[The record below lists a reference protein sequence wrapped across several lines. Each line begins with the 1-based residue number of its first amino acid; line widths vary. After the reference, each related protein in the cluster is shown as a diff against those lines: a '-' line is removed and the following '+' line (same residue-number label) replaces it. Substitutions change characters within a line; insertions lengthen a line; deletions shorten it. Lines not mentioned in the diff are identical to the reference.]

1 MNPRCLIT
9 ALATLTGFGLSAPA
23 VAQSA
28 DDAQPS
34 ADIYAPKA
42 ALSASEWQLRP
53 RWRLQYDVAR
63 IDGPDGLA
71 GVGNFQDIRR
81 ARVGVDLAMPYGF
94 SARLETELTA
104 DPIELNDAYLQWSGR
119 RVKVIL
125 GQQKAQFPLDEEN
138 SDLDTSFLERAAFV
152 NAFGYTRR
160 TGISGHYVAGDWA
173 MSGGIYTD
181 AIVAL
186 NDVRANSVSA
196 DLRAFWSPQLAST
209 RLHFGAAY
217 HWRDM
222 NDFGLAAT
230 RYRSRPA
237 LRITDTRYIG
247 TPGLAVEKEQRFG
260 LEAAAVQGRFHLAS
274 EAHWLKAQRE
284 GHNDPIFFGAYA
296 EIGLFLTKDSRPL
309 KGGMFGTIK
318 PRKPIG
324 GGGLGAVQLNIRYDY
339 LTLNSGAIIGGTQNG
354 YLASLIW
361 TPAENFRL
369 MGQYTKLRYTDA
381 AVALAGDRSYSVNVI
396 GVRGQISF

>member
-23 VAQSA
+23 VAQSE
-28 DDAQPS
+28 DDAQ
-34 ADIYAPKA
+34 AALDARAPKA
-42 ALSASEWQLRP
+42 TELASEWQLRP

-63 IDGPDGLA
+63 IDGPDALA
-71 GVGNFQDIRR
+71 GEGNFQDIRR
-81 ARVGVDLAMPYGF
+81 ARIGVDLSMPYGF
-94 SARLETELTA
+94 SARLEKELTA
-104 DPIELNDAYLQWSGR
+104 DPVELNDAYLQWSDR
-119 RVKVIL
+119 RLKVIL

-152 NAFGYTRR
+152 AAFGYGRR
-160 TGISGHYVAGDWA
+160 TGISGHYGAGDWA
-173 MSGGIYTD
+173 ISGGVYTD
-181 AIVAL
+181 PLVLL
-186 NDVRANSVSA
+186 NDVETNSSSV
-196 DLRAFWSPQLAST
+196 DFRAFWSPQLANT

-222 NDFGLAAT
+222 NDFGLLAT

-247 TPGLAVEKEQRFG
+247 TPDLAVEKEQRFG
-260 LEAAAVQGRFHLAS
+260 LEAAAVRGRFHLAS
-274 EAHWLKAQRE
+274 EAHWLKAQRD
-284 GHNDPIFFGAYA
+284 GLHDPIFFGAYA
-296 EIGLFLTKDSRPL
+296 ELGLFLTKDSRPL
-309 KGGMFGTIK
+309 NGGMFGTIK

-324 GGGLGAVQLNIRYDY
+324 GGGLGAVQFNLRYDY
-339 LTLNSGAIIGGTQNG
+339 LTLNSRAIIGGTQNG

-369 MGQYTKLRYTDA
+369 MAQYTKLKYTDA
-381 AVALAGDRSYSVNVI
+381 AIKVDGNRAYTVHVI
-396 GVRGQISF
+396 GVRGQISY

>member
-23 VAQSA
+23 VAQSE
-28 DDAQPS
+28 DDAQAAPD
-34 ADIYAPKA
+34 ARAPKA
-42 ALSASEWQLRP
+42 AELASEWQLRP

-63 IDGPDGLA
+63 IDGPDALA

-81 ARVGVDLAMPYGF
+81 ARIGVDLAMPYGF
-94 SARLETELTA
+94 SARLEKELTA
-104 DPIELNDAYLQWSGR
+104 DPVELNDAYLQWSDR
-119 RVKVIL
+119 RLKVIL

-152 NAFGYTRR
+152 AAFGYGRR
-160 TGISGHYVAGDWA
+160 TGISGHYTNMDWA
-173 MSGGIYTD
+173 ISGGIYTD

-196 DLRAFWSPQLAST
+196 DFRAFWSPQLANT

-247 TPGLAVEKEQRFG
+247 TPDLAVEKEQRFG
-260 LEAAAVQGRFHLAS
+260 LEAAAVRGRFHLAS
-274 EAHWLKAQRE
+274 EAHWLKAQRD
-284 GHNDPIFFGAYA
+284 GLHDPIFFGAYA
-296 EIGLFLTKDSRPL
+296 ELGLFLTNDSRPL
-309 KGGMFGTIK
+309 NGGMFGTIK

-324 GGGLGAVQLNIRYDY
+324 GGGLGAVQLNLRYDY

-361 TPAENFRL
+361 TPAEKFRL
-369 MGQYTKLRYTDA
+369 MAQYTKLKYTDA
-381 AVALAGDRSYSVNVI
+381 AIMVDGNRAYTVHVI
-396 GVRGQISF
+396 GVRGQISY

>member
-9 ALATLTGFGLSAPA
+9 ALATLTGFGISAPA
-23 VAQSA
+23 VAQSK
-28 DDAQPS
+28 DDAQ
-34 ADIYAPKA
+34 AAPDARTSKA
-42 ALSASEWQLRP
+42 KDLASDWQLKP
-53 RWRLQYDVAR
+53 RWRMQYDVAS

-104 DPIELNDAYLQWSGR
+104 DPIELSDAYLQWSSR
-119 RVKVIL
+119 RLKVIL

-173 MSGGIYTD
+173 ISGGIYTD

-274 EAHWLKAQRE
+274 EAHWLKAQRD
-284 GHNDPIFFGAYA
+284 GLHDPIFFGAYA